1 MNKALATYHTL
12 FPTSCC
18 HNSYMFY
25 LLHSAARVAHVL
37 TDKTYNYYGNSL
49 CADGR
54 KCLKDIT
61 PIEIN
66 KICKACNKGKQACV
80 LVWDM

>member
-25 LLHSAARVAHVL
+25 PSRHERLWPPNAM
-37 TDKTYNYYGNSL
+37 DKTYNYYGNSL

-80 LVWDM
+80 LVLDM